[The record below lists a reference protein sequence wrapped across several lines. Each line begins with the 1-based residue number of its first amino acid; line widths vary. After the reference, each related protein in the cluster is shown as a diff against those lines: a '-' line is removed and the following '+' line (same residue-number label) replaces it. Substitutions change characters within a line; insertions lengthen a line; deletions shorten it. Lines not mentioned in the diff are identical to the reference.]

1 MNTEGFKRRLSA
13 ILSADVVGYSR
24 LMGEDEAATVKT
36 ITTYRE
42 VLATVIKQHRGRMVD
57 SPGDNVLAEFT
68 SVVDAGQCAVAIQK
82 EIQVRNAEFPE
93 ERRMRF
99 RIGINLGDIIEEG
112 ERIYGD
118 GVNIASRL
126 EELAD
131 PGGICVS
138 KTAFDQ
144 IETKLPLGY
153 EYMGEQTVKNI
164 AKPIGAYRVLMDSRV
179 SGAADKE
186 KGKSDIFAKP
196 PNPFLAVAIVILLI
210 AIGFGLAYLFLRPAP
225 PAPEQTSERNITSLA
240 PETHSIAVL
249 PFVNVSGDLDQEYF
263 SDGITEE
270 LICALAKL
278 EGLKVISRTSAFY
291 FKGKDV
297 DLRTIGEQLN
307 VENVLEGSV
316 RTAGNQIRLTAQ
328 LIRVSDDTHLWSETY
343 NRELKDVFA
352 IQEEI
357 SKAIVDKLKVQLLGE
372 ELPALIR
379 PYTANM
385 EARNWYFRGR
395 SFSQRG
401 DVSGPQRAIEF
412 FEKAIKAD
420 PANAPAY
427 IEFSRAYGML
437 VSTGAILPREAYPK
451 RKELI
456 AKALEIDD
464 KLADAHVELGV
475 LKANY
480 DYDWKGAET
489 DFKRAL
495 ELNPGSSEIH
505 SRYGLY
511 LSAVGRMDEAIEEME
526 RALQLDPLS
535 GPARSWLGMIL
546 IQARRFD
553 QALETLQETLEPGPP
568 NLMVRP
574 WIARVYVEKGLYDM
588 AITMIQELTHQGRGL
603 ISEAHLAYV
612 YAKAGKKEDARET
625 LDTLLQRIERG
636 YFAPYSVAE
645 VYSALE
651 EEEKAFEWL
660 DRAYEERDPQQVRVK
675 SNPAFDNLH
684 SDPRWIQLLKK
695 MGLVD

>member
-1 MNTEGFKRRLSA
+1 MNTEGFKRKLSA

-36 ITTYRE
+36 ITAYRE
-42 VLATVIKQHRGRMVD
+42 VVATLIKQHRGRMVD
-57 SPGDNVLAEFT
+57 SPGDNVLAEFD

-82 EIQVRNAEFPE
+82 EIQVRNDEFPKK
-93 ERRMRF
+93 RRMQF

-126 EELAD
+126 EALAD

-138 KTAFDQ
+138 KTAFEQ

-153 EYMGEQTVKNI
+153 EYLGEQTVKNI
-164 AKPIGAYRVLMDSRV
+164 SKPIGVYRVLMDSRV
-179 SGAADKE
+179 SGAVDKE
-186 KGKSDIFAKP
+186 KADNLTRR
-196 PNPFLAVAIVILLI
+196 PNPFLAVAIVLLFI
-210 AIGFGLAYLFLRPAP
+210 AIGFGLAYLLLRPAP
-225 PAPEQTSERNITSLA
+225 PAPEPTSEKNVTSFT
-240 PETHSIAVL
+240 PETRSIVVL
-249 PFVNVSGDLDQEYF
+249 PFVNVNGDPDQEYF

-270 LICALAKL
+270 LIGALAKL

-291 FKGKDV
+291 FKDKDV

-307 VENVLEGSV
+307 VKNVLEGSV
-316 RTAGNQIRLTAQ
+316 RTADNQIRITAQ
-328 LIRVSDDTHLWSETY
+328 LIKVSDDTHLWSESY

-357 SKAIVDKLKVQLLGE
+357 SNAIVDKLKVRLLGGE
-372 ELPALIR
+372 PPTLIR
-379 PYTANM
+379 PYTANV
-385 EARNWYFRGR
+385 EARNWLYRGR

-401 DVSGPQRAIEF
+401 DASGPQRAIEF
-412 FEKAIKAD
+412 FEKAIEAD

-427 IEFSRAYGML
+427 VEFSRAYGMR
-437 VSTGAILPREAYPK
+437 VSTGALLPREAYPK

-464 KLADAHVELGV
+464 KLADAYAELGE

-511 LSAVGRMDEAIEEME
+511 LAAVGRMDEAIEEME
-526 RALQLDPLS
+526 RALELDPLS
-535 GPARSWLGMIL
+535 GPARSWLGMVL

-553 QALETLQETLEPGPP
+553 QALETLEKSLDPG
-568 NLMVRP
+568 LTSLIVRP
-574 WIARVYVEKGLYDM
+574 WIARVYVEKGQYDL
-588 AITMIQELTHQGRGL
+588 AITMIQEWTRQGRGHV
-603 ISEAHLAYV
+603 SEAHLAYV

-625 LDTLLQRIERG
+625 LDALLQRIERG

-645 VYSALE
+645 IYSALGE
-651 EEEKAFEWL
+651 KEKAFEWL
-660 DRAYEERDPQQVRVK
+660 DRAYEGRDPQQVGVK

-684 SDPRWIQLLKK
+684 SDTRWIQLLKK